1 MDFSLNTTTIVALLA
16 SAGAVT
22 AFWSQIKNVIMQ
34 IQSIF
39 FISFQVKDH
48 NLSEAIA
55 GRCLREAK
63 RSYWVQRL
71 FCAPRLFVR
80 SKNRTECVLAELIA
94 GRALY
99 WQSWC
104 IPMWI
109 SADRDGGDGGKR
121 SVSDANANSPFGVT
135 ITFVRGTV
143 DIEKFLTDT
152 VRAYNDET
160 HESKEQRY
168 EINYVVGSSSS
179 PMKGDQSNEAPA
191 ESGGGMKVGYA
202 EKNDYGLRYI
212 SHKKDDLGPAKEG
225 NGCSPFDFLALS
237 PDMDEAIQEAQ
248 RWRKSE
254 KWYRS
259 KHIPWKRGLLMHGP
273 PGTGKTS
280 LARSIA
286 EDLDLPVLVF
296 DLASL
301 SNEEFRRA
309 WSRLL
314 RRTPCMA
321 VMEDIDTVFHGRQ
334 NVTKGNTYKQPLTFD
349 CVLNCMDGIERTDG
363 LFVIITTNDI
373 TKVDPAIA
381 TAGDDLVSSRPG
393 RIDRTIRTE
402 MPDWKALDK
411 LCRRILDEHPAEWER
426 IVAKGLEAKDSHAK
440 FQERCAR
447 LALRL
452 YWEKK
457 K

>member
-104 IPMWI
+104 VPMWI
-109 SADRDGGDGGKR
+109 SADRDGGDGGKAPR
-121 SVSDANANSPFGVT
+121 SSEGNSPFSVT
-135 ITFVRGTV
+135 ITFIRGTV

-152 VRAYNDET
+152 VTAYNNET

-168 EINYVVGSSSS
+168 EINYVVGSSST
-179 PMKGDQSNEAPA
+179 KNNDQGDAIAETPA
-191 ESGGGMKVGYA
+191 GIKVGYG
-202 EKNDYGLRYI
+202 EKN
-212 SHKKDDLGPAKEG
+212 DLGPAKEG
-225 NGCSPFDFLALS
+225 NGGSPFDFLALS

-259 KHIPWKRGLLMHGP
+259 KHIPWKRGILLHGP

-334 NVTKGNTYKQPLTFD
+334 NVTKGNAYKQPLTFD

-363 LFVIITTNDI
+363 LFVVITTNDI

-411 LCRRILDEHPAEWER
+411 LCRRILDEHPQEWER
-426 IVAKGLEAKDSHAK
+426 IIAKGLEAKDSHAK